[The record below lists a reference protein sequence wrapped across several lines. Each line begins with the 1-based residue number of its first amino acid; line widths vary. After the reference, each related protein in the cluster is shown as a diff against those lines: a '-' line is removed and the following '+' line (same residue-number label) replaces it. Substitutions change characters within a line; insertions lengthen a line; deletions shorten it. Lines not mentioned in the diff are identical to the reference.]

1 MKMTKNFYELLC
13 SRYKKI
19 TDENTN
25 NIATQIEELVNKKN
39 TKEHTI
45 LDKIYIISEA
55 KDKLESLRDFW
66 KHRKTVDK
74 DN

>member
-1 MKMTKNFYELLC
+1 MKMTKTFYELLC

-19 TDENTN
+19 IDENTN

>member
-13 SRYKKI
+13 NRYKKTI
-19 TDENTN
+19 DENTN

>member
-19 TDENTN
+19 IDENTN

-55 KDKLESLRDFW
+55 KDKL
-66 KHRKTVDK
+66 
-74 DN
+74 

>member
-19 TDENTN
+19 IDENTN

>member
-19 TDENTN
+19 IDENTN

-39 TKEHTI
+39 TKEHTN

>member
-19 TDENTN
+19 IDENTN

-45 LDKIYIISEA
+45 LDKIYIIIEA

-66 KHRKTVDK
+66 KHRKTVVK